1 MMKKIQ
7 MALFLVALLLVS
19 PVLWA
24 HSSQQGDIQIGHIW
38 ARATAVG
45 ATTASVY
52 VPLLNKGIKPDSLQG
67 GHTPVAEG
75 LMLHESTMR
84 DGVSHM
90 EMLESLPLPA
100 GQPVAM
106 KPNGKHIM
114 LTGMKRQLKE
124 GETFP
129 LTLHFEHADDA
140 TIEVMVHAAGATSG
154 NH

>member
-1 MMKKIQ
+1 MKNIKI
-7 MALFLVALLLVS
+7 ALCFFALLVIS
-19 PVLWA
+19 PALWA

-52 VPLLNKGIKPDSLQG
+52 VPLLNKGTQPDSLLG

-75 LMLHESTMR
+75 LMLHESTIR

-90 EMLESLPLPA
+90 NMLESLPLPA
-100 GQPVAM
+100 GKPVAM
-106 KPNGKHIM
+106 KPNGRHIM

-129 LTLHFEHADDA
+129 LTLHFEHAGDA